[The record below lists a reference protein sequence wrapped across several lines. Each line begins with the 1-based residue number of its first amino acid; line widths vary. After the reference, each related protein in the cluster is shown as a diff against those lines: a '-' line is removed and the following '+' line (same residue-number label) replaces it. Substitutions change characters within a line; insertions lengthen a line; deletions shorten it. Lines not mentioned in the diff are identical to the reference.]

1 MDNVLYDIFFRG
13 GVMPGE
19 NLDTVKGNLS
29 KLFKANANQIDA
41 MFSGRAIVIKKSL
54 SKEAALQYQS
64 AMEKAGAR
72 VILREKT
79 QSPDNSTLNSASS
92 TTSGPAN
99 TPKPLTPQ
107 SPPVQTSA
115 ETIAAS
121 SPPSSV
127 PEDDS
132 WDLAPAGSD
141 VLSESERTHFVP
153 ADIDTS
159 AIKLTSAFAEPEL
172 DNTPPPPPP
181 NTDHISVAA
190 VGSDI
195 LAEKPPEPPKPD
207 IDLSGMEVAPL

>member
-19 NLDTVKGNLS
+19 SIDIVKGNLA
-29 KLFKANANQIDA
+29 KLFKANSTQIDA
-41 MFSGRAIVIKKSL
+41 MFSGKAIVIKKNL
-54 SKEAALQYQS
+54 SKGAALQYQS
-64 AMEKAGAR
+64 AIEKAGAK

-79 QSPDNSTLNSASS
+79 SSPEST
-92 TTSGPAN
+92 
-99 TPKPLTPQ
+99 TPKPATP
-107 SPPVQTSA
+107 PPAVQTPT
-115 ETIAAS
+115 ETIVAS
-121 SPPSSV
+121 TPATSTAGD
-127 PEDDS
+127 ES
-132 WDLAPAGSD
+132 WDLAPTGSD
-141 VLSESERTHFVP
+141 VLSESERTPFVP

-159 AIKLTSAFAEPEL
+159 AIKLTSAFAEPEI

>member
-19 NLDTVKGNLS
+19 STDIVKGNLA
-29 KLFKANANQIDA
+29 KLFKANSTQIDA
-41 MFSGRAIVIKKSL
+41 MFSGKAIVIKKNL
-54 SKEAALQYQS
+54 SKSAALQYQA
-64 AMEKAGAR
+64 AMEKAGAK
-72 VILREKT
+72 VILREKVG
-79 QSPDNSTLNSASS
+79 SPKSPTPSP
-92 TTSGPAN
+92 TTSAQ
-99 TPKPLTPQ
+99 TPT
-107 SPPVQTSA
+107 
-115 ETIAAS
+115 ETIVAS
-121 SPPSSV
+121 TPVTSTSGN
-127 PEDDS
+127 ES

-141 VLSESERTHFVP
+141 VLSESERTPFVP

-159 AIKLTSAFAEPEL
+159 AIKLTSAFAEPEI

>member
-19 NLDTVKGNLS
+19 NLVTVKGNLA
-29 KLFKANANQIDA
+29 KLFKANAKQIDA

-54 SKEAALQYQS
+54 SKDAALQYQS

-72 VILREKT
+72 VILREKSN
-79 QSPDNSTLNSASS
+79 SPDNSTSSPTPSPATSTASN
-92 TTSGPAN
+92 PAN
-99 TPKPLTPQ
+99 TQKLVTP
-107 SPPVQTSA
+107 PPVQTP
-115 ETIAAS
+115 T
-121 SPPSSV
+121 P
-127 PEDDS
+127 DDS
-132 WDLAPAGSD
+132 SLDLAPAGSD
-141 VLSESERTHFVP
+141 VLTESERTPFVP
-153 ADIDTS
+153 ANIDTS
-159 AIKLTSAFAEPEL
+159 AIQLTSAFAEPEI

-207 IDLSGMEVAPL
+207 IDLSGMEVAPR

>member
-1 MDNVLYDIFFRG
+1 MKSVLYDIFFRG

-19 NLDTVKGNLS
+19 SIDTVKGNLA
-29 KLFKANANQIDA
+29 KLFKANATQIDA

-54 SKEAALQYQS
+54 SKDAALQYQS
-64 AMEKAGAR
+64 AMEKAGAK

-79 QSPDNSTLNSASS
+79 SSKDSPKPSPTISAVSH
-92 TTSGPAN
+92 TAN
-99 TPKPLTPQ
+99 TPKP
-107 SPPVQTSA
+107 VQTPT

-121 SPPSSV
+121 TPSTS
-127 PEDDS
+127 DLGNDS

-159 AIKLTSAFAEPEL
+159 SIKLTSAFAEPEIEL
-172 DNTPPPPPP
+172 TPTPPPP
-181 NTDHISVAA
+181 NTDHISVAV

-195 LAEKPPEPPKPD
+195 LAEKPPKPPKPD
-207 IDLSGMEVAPL
+207 IDLSGMEVSPL

>member
-19 NLDTVKGNLS
+19 NIDTVKGNLA
-29 KLFKANANQIDA
+29 KLFKANATQIDA

-64 AMEKAGAR
+64 AMEKAGAK

-79 QSPDNSTLNSASS
+79 DTPNIPTPSPTASTASTPQPQAQAKNPSETITPS
-92 TTSGPAN
+92 TTS
-99 TPKPLTPQ
+99 
-107 SPPVQTSA
+107 
-115 ETIAAS
+115 
-121 SPPSSV
+121 
-127 PEDDS
+127 DDS

-141 VLSESERTHFVP
+141 VLTASERTPFVP

-159 AIKLTSAFAEPEL
+159 AIKLTSAFAEPEI

-207 IDLSGMEVAPL
+207 IDLSGMEVAPR

>member
-19 NLDTVKGNLS
+19 NLDTVKTNLG
-29 KLFKANANQIDA
+29 KLFKANAAQIDA

-54 SKEAALQYQS
+54 SKDAALQYQS

-72 VILREKT
+72 VILREKAS
-79 QSPDNSTLNSASS
+79 SPDN
-92 TTSGPAN
+92 TTSSPTPNPATTTASNPAN
-99 TPKPLTPQ
+99 ASKSITTP
-107 SPPVQTSA
+107 
-115 ETIAAS
+115 
-121 SPPSSV
+121 
-127 PEDDS
+127 DDNS

-141 VLSESERTHFVP
+141 VLTESERTPFVP
-153 ADIDTS
+153 ANIDTS

-172 DNTPPPPPP
+172 NTPPPPPPP

-195 LAEKPPEPPKPD
+195 LAEKPTKPPKPD
-207 IDLSGMEVAPL
+207 IDLSGIEVAPL